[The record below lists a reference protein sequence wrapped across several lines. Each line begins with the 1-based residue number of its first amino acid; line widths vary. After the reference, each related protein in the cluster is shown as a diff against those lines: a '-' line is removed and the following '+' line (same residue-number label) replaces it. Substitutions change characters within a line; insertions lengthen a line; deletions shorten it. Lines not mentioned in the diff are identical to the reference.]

1 MHLPP
6 ARSRRVVLPE
16 GHDAADCCGGGGSRK
31 ARPLH
36 PPSPRCQPGTFW
48 HQQSPPQV
56 HEESRIKNSE
66 IAQLEP
72 SHRPPPRRRHPHR
85 AARRQRDG
93 APGRLPHHRQQDA
106 APAPWPAQVG
116 NLDPDNVVRRLDRDR
131 HRLAGS
137 TRAAVPETIGEKPT
151 SKTPRPRT
159 GGQGLAPLLRTRGRP
174 APAPP
179 ARQASRSPGPP
190 DQPSARPVR
199 GRPWKT
205 DGVADRTTGPDAVRY
220 TSVDTATSGSTTL
233 QGDTR
238 RDRGETA
245 RITENS

>member
-1 MHLPP
+1 MHLPRP
-6 ARSRRVVLPE
+6 AAAEWSCQRATTQPTAAVAGEAGRLDPFIRRPQ
-16 GHDAADCCGGGGSRK
+16 DASPAPFGTSNRRTGTRGEPDKEFRDSA
-31 ARPLH
+31 ARTKS
-36 PPSPRCQPGTFW
+36 PS
-48 HQQSPPQV
+48 
-56 HEESRIKNSE
+56 
-66 IAQLEP
+66 AAA
-72 SHRPPPRRRHPHR
+72 PPPPHR

-179 ARQASRSPGPP
+179 ARPPGKRHALPDRQTSYQRGPSVAVRGKPTVSPT
-190 DQPSARPVR
+190 ARPVPTPSAI
-199 GRPWKT
+199 RPWT
-205 DGVADRTTGPDAVRY
+205 PQHRGPQRY
-220 TSVDTATSGSTTL
+220 KVTHAG
-233 QGDTR
+233 
-238 RDRGETA
+238 
-245 RITENS
+245 TEEKRPA